1 MKKNIKCPCC
11 GYVFNRKY
19 DPTQEIGKLIAKRS
33 LGARSCLRKI
43 LLLINK
49 NLPSDM
55 TRDMQYKFLQGISIA
70 NDNVIKW
77 AVDRYLEEGH
87 LTKGR
92 GLAYLKSMILN
103 HSKNRTTMS
112 KNERMS
118 RGITPPL
125 VKIEREQN
133 E

>member
-1 MKKNIKCPCC
+1 MAKNNIKCPCC

-19 DPTQEIGKLIAKRS
+19 DPTQEIGKLIAKRNS
-33 LGARSCLRKI
+33 GTKAYLRKI

-55 TRDMQYKFLQGISIA
+55 TRDVQYKFLQGISKA

-77 AVDRYLEEGH
+77 AIDRYLEEGH
-87 LTKGR
+87 LAKGR

-103 HSKNRTTMS
+103 HSKNRTKMTKS
-112 KNERMS
+112 ERLS
-118 RGITPPL
+118 RGLSPPL
-125 VKIEREQN
+125 VKV
-133 E
+133 